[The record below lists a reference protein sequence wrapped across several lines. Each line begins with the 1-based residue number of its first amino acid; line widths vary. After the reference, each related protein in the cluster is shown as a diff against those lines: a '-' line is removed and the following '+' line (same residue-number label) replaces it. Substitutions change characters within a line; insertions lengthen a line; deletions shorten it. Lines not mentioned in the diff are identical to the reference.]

1 MAGLDGKKP
10 GSQNFIVSL
19 SIAKD
24 AQLGLI
30 ENLSDSHA
38 SDSDK
43 GKQKAINSKSR
54 NNGKGSK
61 GNDWAKGSWTAEE
74 DSIVTELVNH
84 YGPHNWSTIA
94 GNLPGRIG
102 KQCRERWHNHL
113 NPNIRHDDW
122 TSEEDITIINLHMK
136 LGNKWAEIAKM
147 LPGRTDNSIK
157 NHWNSTLKRKIKL
170 ARKEVQG
177 INQNKAG
184 VNDQVT
190 QFLKS
195 CIHQLDEG
203 DENSAEC
210 LKCVE
215 TTFSTPEK
223 KVQKLYYVKP
233 DYLLLKVDKSITAKN
248 IIESIEQLGLINN

>member
-10 GSQNFIVSL
+10 GSHKYNVLLSL
-19 SIAKD
+19 VKD
-24 AQLGLI
+24 SKLDLN
-30 ENLSDSHA
+30 ENLSDSQV
-38 SDSDK
+38 SDSEK
-43 GKQKAINSKSR
+43 VQKKVINSKSR
-54 NNGKGSK
+54 ISSKGSK
-61 GNDWAKGSWTAEE
+61 GNEWAKGSWTAEE

-84 YGPHNWSTIA
+84 YGPHHWSVIA
-94 GNLPGRIG
+94 SHLPGRIG

-122 TSEEDITIINLHMK
+122 TSEEDILIINLHMK

-170 ARKEVQG
+170 ARKEIEG
-177 INQNKAG
+177 ISQDKTL
-184 VNDQVT
+184 VSDQVT

-195 CIHQLDEG
+195 CIYQFDEG
-203 DENSAEC
+203 DENSTEC

-233 DYLLLKVDKSITAKN
+233 DYLLLKVDNSITAKN